1 MFGKIGVYRS
11 MVGIGSGAV
20 FFFLFSVIMVV
31 TTAATFA
38 SYRQYKCVLYKKKR
52 IPLSFMIYYNA
63 AIIYSLKT
71 LKNYLEDTIICI
83 LQKVVVLI
91 SGNVGIYIIRKKEA
105 FLFHAFH
112 AWMQHFHKHH
122 FDISRTTLTH

>member
-11 MVGIGSGAV
+11 MVGMGSGAV
-20 FFFLFSVIMVV
+20 FFFLFSVIIMVV
-31 TTAATFA
+31 TTATFA
-38 SYRQYKCVLYKKKR
+38 SYRQYKCVLVQKR

-83 LQKVVVLI
+83 LQKVVVVFVL
-91 SGNVGIYIIRKKEA
+91 
-105 FLFHAFH
+105 
-112 AWMQHFHKHH
+112 
-122 FDISRTTLTH
+122 DIFQKR

>member
-38 SYRQYKCVLYKKKR
+38 TYRQYKCVLVQKR

>member
-1 MFGKIGVYRS
+1 
-11 MVGIGSGAV
+11 MVGIGRGAV

-38 SYRQYKCVLYKKKR
+38 TYRQYKCVRVQKR

-83 LQKVVVLI
+83 LLKVVVLL
-91 SGNVGIYIIRKKEA
+91 SGNVGLSKKVA

-112 AWMQHFHKHH
+112 AWMQLFHKHH
-122 FDISRTTLTH
+122 FDISKLLI

>member
-1 MFGKIGVYRS
+1 MER
-11 MVGIGSGAV
+11 GAV

-38 SYRQYKCVLYKKKR
+38 TYRQYKCVLVQKR

-83 LQKVVVLI
+83 LQK
-91 SGNVGIYIIRKKEA
+91 SSCIYKWKCRKKVA
-105 FLFHAFH
+105 FFMRFTRGCNFFINTIL
-112 AWMQHFHKHH
+112 
-122 FDISRTTLTH
+122 TLVKLL

>member
-1 MFGKIGVYRS
+1 MER
-11 MVGIGSGAV
+11 GAV

-38 SYRQYKCVLYKKKR
+38 TYRQHKCVLVQKR

-83 LQKVVVLI
+83 LQK
-91 SGNVGIYIIRKKEA
+91 SSCIY
-105 FLFHAFH
+105 
-112 AWMQHFHKHH
+112 
-122 FDISRTTLTH
+122 

>member
-38 SYRQYKCVLYKKKR
+38 TYRQYKCVLVQKR

-83 LQKVVVLI
+83 LQKVVVFI
-91 SGNVGIYIIRKKEA
+91 CGNVENKSS
-105 FLFHAFH
+105 LF
-112 AWMQHFHKHH
+112 
-122 FDISRTTLTH
+122 ISCVSRVDATFS